1 MKTTPTSLA
10 PTANKLERLKKY
22 IKSSTPLERLVF
34 ACLTFYGTCVLI
46 LDILER

>member
-1 MKTTPTSLA
+1 MKPTRASLA
-10 PTANKLERLKKY
+10 PATNKVERLKKY
-22 IKSSTPLERLVF
+22 IKSSTPLERLAF